1 MKKRFVLLAV
11 LLTVI
16 LMIPVL
22 FLNYGKQASAGYLDN
37 TVVNGLL
44 NELAADWDNV
54 KAKNKSIVPQIEGI
68 SYEVMDND
76 GRILVR
82 TNSGMPEDLGRAT
95 SERYTIR
102 DIKVDGEVVGK
113 LLISN
118 DFTSMRSET
127 QKNYE
132 RRFIIVALV
141 EALLIALFLL
151 WVYRNIIKPFE
162 DLKEFASDIASGDL
176 DKPLKMD
183 RGNIFGSFTESFDIM
198 RTELSEAKQKEY
210 EAQRSKMEL
219 VSQLSHD
226 IKTPVASIKA
236 LGELLE
242 AQSTDPKT
250 KERLGSIVTK
260 ADNIDAMVSDLFTE
274 TLTELN
280 ELNVETSEQESRILD
295 RIIRDADHMDLVT
308 GSNVE
313 ECIIMCDPLR
323 VTQVVNNIIFNSYKY
338 AGTKIHLESHIED
351 DYLVVSFTDEGGGV
365 SNDEIPMITKRFRRG
380 ENAKGKP
387 GSGLGLAI
395 AYELME
401 KMGGD
406 LEVANADKGLRVR
419 LFFKIV

>member
-1 MKKRFVLLAV
+1 M
-11 LLTVI
+11 LTVI
-16 LMIPVL
+16 LIIPVL

-44 NELAADWDNV
+44 NELSADWDNV
-54 KAKNKSIVPQIEGI
+54 NAKNKSIVPQIEGI

-82 TNSGMPEDLGRAT
+82 TETGMPEDLGRAT

-132 RRFIIVALV
+132 RRFIIVALA

-198 RTELSEAKQKEY
+198 RSELSEAKQKEY

-242 AQSTDPKT
+242 AQSTDPKS

-295 RIIRDADHMDLVT
+295 RIIKDADHMDLVT
-308 GSNVE
+308 GRNVE

>member
-82 TNSGMPEDLGRAT
+82 TETGMPEDLGRAT

-102 DIKVDGEVVGK
+102 NIKVDGEVVGK

-118 DFTSMRSET
+118 DFTSMRNET

-242 AQSTDPKT
+242 AQSTDPKS

-295 RIIRDADHMDLVT
+295 RIIKDADHMDLVT
-308 GSNVE
+308 GRNVE

>member
-16 LMIPVL
+16 LIIPVL

-44 NELAADWDNV
+44 NELSADWDNV
-54 KAKNKSIVPQIEGI
+54 KAKNKSTVPQIEGI

-82 TNSGMPEDLGRAT
+82 TETGMPEDLGRAT

-198 RTELSEAKQKEY
+198 RSELSEAKQKEY

-242 AQSTDPKT
+242 AQSTDPKS

-295 RIIRDADHMDLVT
+295 RIIKDADHMDLVT
-308 GSNVE
+308 GRNVE

>member
-16 LMIPVL
+16 LIIPVL

-54 KAKNKSIVPQIEGI
+54 KAKNKSTVPQIEGI
-68 SYEVMDND
+68 SYEVMDNE

-82 TNSGMPEDLGRAT
+82 TNTGMPEDLGRAT

-198 RTELSEAKQKEY
+198 RSELSEAKQKEY

-242 AQSTDPKT
+242 AQSTDLKT

-308 GSNVE
+308 GRNVE

-406 LEVANADKGLRVR
+406 LEVANADKGLRVS

>member
-16 LMIPVL
+16 LIIPVL
-22 FLNYGKQASAGYLDN
+22 FLDYGKQASAGYLDN

-44 NELAADWDNV
+44 NELSADWDNV
-54 KAKNKSIVPQIEGI
+54 NAKNKSTVPQIEGI

-82 TNSGMPEDLGRAT
+82 TNTGMPEDLGRAT

-132 RRFIIVALV
+132 RRFIIVALA

-198 RTELSEAKQKEY
+198 RSELSEAKQKEY

-242 AQSTDPKT
+242 AQSADPKT

-295 RIIRDADHMDLVT
+295 RIIRDADHMELVT
-308 GSNVE
+308 GRNVE

-323 VTQVVNNIIFNSYKY
+323 VTQVINNIIFNSYKY
-338 AGTKIHLESHIED
+338 AGTKIYLESHIED

-406 LEVANADKGLRVR
+406 LEVANADKGLRVS

>member
-16 LMIPVL
+16 LIIPVL

-82 TNSGMPEDLGRAT
+82 TETGMPEDLGRAT

-308 GSNVE
+308 GRNVE

>member
-16 LMIPVL
+16 LIIPVL

-44 NELAADWDNV
+44 NELSADWDNV
-54 KAKNKSIVPQIEGI
+54 KAKNGSIVPQIEGI
-68 SYEVMDND
+68 SYEVMDID

-82 TNSGMPEDLGRAT
+82 TETGMPEDLGRAT

-295 RIIRDADHMDLVT
+295 RIIKDADHMDLVT
-308 GSNVE
+308 GRNVE

-406 LEVANADKGLRVR
+406 LEVANADKGLRVS
-419 LFFKIV
+419 LYFKIV

>member
-44 NELAADWDNV
+44 NELSADWDNV
-54 KAKNKSIVPQIEGI
+54 NAKNKSIVPQIEGI

-82 TNSGMPEDLGRAT
+82 TETGMPEDLGRAT

-132 RRFIIVALV
+132 RRFIIVALA

-242 AQSTDPKT
+242 AQSTDPKS

-308 GSNVE
+308 GRNVE

>member
-11 LLTVI
+11 MLTVI
-16 LMIPVL
+16 LIIPVL

-37 TVVNGLL
+37 TIVNGLL
-44 NELAADWDNV
+44 NELSADWDNV
-54 KAKNKSIVPQIEGI
+54 NAKNKSIVPQIEGI

-82 TNSGMPEDLGRAT
+82 TETGMPEDLGRAT

-132 RRFIIVALV
+132 RRFIIVALA

-198 RTELSEAKQKEY
+198 RSELSEAKQKEY

-242 AQSTDPKT
+242 AQSTDLKT

-295 RIIRDADHMDLVT
+295 RIIKDADHMDLVT
-308 GSNVE
+308 GRNVE

>member
-44 NELAADWDNV
+44 NELSADWDNV
-54 KAKNKSIVPQIEGI
+54 NAKNKSIVPQIEGI

-82 TNSGMPEDLGRAT
+82 TETWMPEDLGRAT

-295 RIIRDADHMDLVT
+295 RIIKDADHMDLVT
-308 GSNVE
+308 GRNVE

-338 AGTKIHLESHIED
+338 AGTAIHLESHIED

-406 LEVANADKGLRVR
+406 LEVANDDKGLRVR

>member
-16 LMIPVL
+16 LIIPVL

-44 NELAADWDNV
+44 NELSADWDNV
-54 KAKNKSIVPQIEGI
+54 KAKNKSTVPQIEGI

-82 TNSGMPEDLGRAT
+82 TNTGMPEDLGRAT

-118 DFTSMRSET
+118 DFTSMRNET

-242 AQSTDPKT
+242 AQSTDPKS

-295 RIIRDADHMDLVT
+295 RIIKDADHMDLVT
-308 GSNVE
+308 GRNVE

-406 LEVANADKGLRVR
+406 LEVANADKGLRVS

>member
-16 LMIPVL
+16 LIIPVL

-44 NELAADWDNV
+44 NELSADWDNV
-54 KAKNKSIVPQIEGI
+54 NAKNKSIVPQIEGI

-82 TNSGMPEDLGRAT
+82 TETGMPEDLGRAT

-118 DFTSMRSET
+118 DFTSMRNET

-308 GSNVE
+308 GRNVE

-338 AGTKIHLESHIED
+338 ARTKIHLESHIED

>member
-16 LMIPVL
+16 LIIPVL

-82 TNSGMPEDLGRAT
+82 TETGMPEDLGRAT

-295 RIIRDADHMDLVT
+295 RIIKDADHMDLVT
-308 GSNVE
+308 GRNVE

>member
-16 LMIPVL
+16 LIIPVL

-44 NELAADWDNV
+44 NELSADWDNV
-54 KAKNKSIVPQIEGI
+54 KAKNRSTVPQIEGI

-82 TNSGMPEDLGRAT
+82 TNTGMPEDLGRAT

-308 GSNVE
+308 GRNVE

-338 AGTKIHLESHIED
+338 AGTAIHLESHIED

-406 LEVANADKGLRVR
+406 LEVANDDKGLRVR

>member
-16 LMIPVL
+16 LIIPVL

-44 NELAADWDNV
+44 NELSADWDNV
-54 KAKNKSIVPQIEGI
+54 NAKNKSIVPQIEGI

-82 TNSGMPEDLGRAT
+82 TETGMPEDLGRAT

-308 GSNVE
+308 GRNVE

-387 GSGLGLAI
+387 GSGVGLAI

>member
-16 LMIPVL
+16 LIIPVL

-44 NELAADWDNV
+44 NELSADWDNV

-82 TNSGMPEDLGRAT
+82 TETGMPEDLGRAT

-295 RIIRDADHMDLVT
+295 RIIKDADHMDLVT
-308 GSNVE
+308 GRNVE

>member
-1 MKKRFVLLAV
+1 MKDLDIVFIGSA
-11 LLTVI
+11 I
-16 LMIPVL
+16 LDSIIKGFDPNPVS
-22 FLNYGKQASAGYLDN
+22 SAGYRAESGTLN
-37 TVVNGLL
+37 AGGEAVNGSIAASKLGMKTAILCSLGNDDAGGIIEADLKKHGENL
-44 NELAADWDNV
+44 NNIA
-54 KAKNKSIVPQIEGI
+54 G
-68 SYEVMDND
+68 
-76 GRILVR
+76 
-82 TNSGMPEDLGRAT
+82 GMAIAVEDRLK
-95 SERYTIR
+95 SERM
-102 DIKVDGEVVGK
+102 K
-113 LLISN
+113 
-118 DFTSMRSET
+118 
-127 QKNYE
+127 
-132 RRFIIVALV
+132 
-141 EALLIALFLL
+141 
-151 WVYRNIIKPFE
+151 
-162 DLKEFASDIASGDL
+162 
-176 DKPLKMD
+176 
-183 RGNIFGSFTESFDIM
+183 
-198 RTELSEAKQKEY
+198 TELITN
-210 EAQRSKMEL
+210 
-219 VSQLSHD
+219 VSHD

-242 AQSTDPKT
+242 AQSTDPKS

-295 RIIRDADHMDLVT
+295 RIIKDADHMDLVT
-308 GSNVE
+308 GGKVE
-313 ECIIMCDPLR
+313 GCIIMCDPLR

>member
-16 LMIPVL
+16 LIIPVL

-44 NELAADWDNV
+44 NELSADWDNV

-82 TNSGMPEDLGRAT
+82 TETGMPEDLGRAT

-295 RIIRDADHMDLVT
+295 RIIKDADHMDLVT
-308 GSNVE
+308 GRNVE

-338 AGTKIHLESHIED
+338 ARTKIHLESHIED

>member
-16 LMIPVL
+16 LIIPVL

-44 NELAADWDNV
+44 NELSADWDNV
-54 KAKNKSIVPQIEGI
+54 KAKNKSTVPQIEGI

-82 TNSGMPEDLGRAT
+82 TNTGMPEDLGRAT

-132 RRFIIVALV
+132 RRFIIVALT

-198 RTELSEAKQKEY
+198 RSELSEAKQKEY

-242 AQSTDPKT
+242 AQSTDLKT

-295 RIIRDADHMDLVT
+295 RIIKDADHMDLVT
-308 GSNVE
+308 GRNVE

>member
-16 LMIPVL
+16 LIIPVL

-44 NELAADWDNV
+44 NELSADWDNV
-54 KAKNKSIVPQIEGI
+54 KAKNRSTVPQIEGI

-82 TNSGMPEDLGRAT
+82 TETGMPEDLGRAT

-183 RGNIFGSFTESFDIM
+183 KGDIFGSFTESFDIM

-280 ELNVETSEQESRILD
+280 DLNVETSEQESRILD
-295 RIIRDADHMDLVT
+295 RIIKDADHMDLVT
-308 GSNVE
+308 GRNVE

-338 AGTKIHLESHIED
+338 AGTAIHLESHIED

>member
-16 LMIPVL
+16 LIIPVL

-44 NELAADWDNV
+44 NELSADWDNV
-54 KAKNKSIVPQIEGI
+54 KAKNKSTVPQIEGI

-82 TNSGMPEDLGRAT
+82 TNTGMPEDLGRAT

-295 RIIRDADHMDLVT
+295 RIIKDADHMDLVT
-308 GSNVE
+308 GRNVE

-406 LEVANADKGLRVR
+406 LEVTNADKGLRVR
-419 LFFKIV
+419 LFFNIV

>member
-16 LMIPVL
+16 LIIPVL

-82 TNSGMPEDLGRAT
+82 TETGMPEDLGRAT

-242 AQSTDPKT
+242 AQSTDPKS

-308 GSNVE
+308 GRNVE

>member
-16 LMIPVL
+16 LIIPVL

-82 TNSGMPEDLGRAT
+82 TETGMPEDLGRAT

-102 DIKVDGEVVGK
+102 DVKVDGEVVGK

-295 RIIRDADHMDLVT
+295 RIIKDADHMDLVT
-308 GSNVE
+308 GRNVE

>member
-16 LMIPVL
+16 LIIPVL

-44 NELAADWDNV
+44 NELSADWDNV

-82 TNSGMPEDLGRAT
+82 TNTGMPEDLGRAT

-102 DIKVDGEVVGK
+102 DIKIDGEVVGK

-118 DFTSMRSET
+118 DFTSMRNET

-295 RIIRDADHMDLVT
+295 RIIKDADHMDLVT
-308 GSNVE
+308 GRNVE

-351 DYLVVSFTDEGGGV
+351 DYLVVSFTDGGGGV

-406 LEVANADKGLRVR
+406 LEVANDDKGLRVR

>member
-16 LMIPVL
+16 LIIPVL

-44 NELAADWDNV
+44 NELSADWDNV
-54 KAKNKSIVPQIEGI
+54 KAKNRSTVPQIEGI

-82 TNSGMPEDLGRAT
+82 TNTGMPEDLGRAT

-308 GSNVE
+308 GRNVE

-338 AGTKIHLESHIED
+338 ARTKIHLESHIED

>member
-16 LMIPVL
+16 LIIPVL

-44 NELAADWDNV
+44 NELSADWDNV
-54 KAKNKSIVPQIEGI
+54 NAKNKSIVPQIEGI

-82 TNSGMPEDLGRAT
+82 TETGMPEDLGRAT

-183 RGNIFGSFTESFDIM
+183 KGNIFGSFTESFDIM

-242 AQSTDPKT
+242 AQSTDPKS

-295 RIIRDADHMDLVT
+295 RIIKDADHMDLVT
-308 GSNVE
+308 GRNVE

>member
-44 NELAADWDNV
+44 NELSADWDNV
-54 KAKNKSIVPQIEGI
+54 NAKNKSIVPQIEGI

-82 TNSGMPEDLGRAT
+82 TETGMPEDLGRAT

-295 RIIRDADHMDLVT
+295 RIIKDADHMDLVT
-308 GSNVE
+308 GRNVE

-338 AGTKIHLESHIED
+338 AGTAIHLESHIED

>member
-16 LMIPVL
+16 LIIPVL

-76 GRILVR
+76 GRILIR
-82 TNSGMPEDLGRAT
+82 TETGMPEDLGRAT

-308 GSNVE
+308 GRNVE

>member
-16 LMIPVL
+16 LIIPVL

-44 NELAADWDNV
+44 NELSADWDNV
-54 KAKNKSIVPQIEGI
+54 NAKNKSIVPQIEGI

-82 TNSGMPEDLGRAT
+82 TETGMPEDLGRAT

-280 ELNVETSEQESRILD
+280 ELNVETSEQESKILD
-295 RIIRDADHMDLVT
+295 RIIKDADHMDLVT
-308 GSNVE
+308 GRNVE

-406 LEVANADKGLRVR
+406 LEVANADKGLRVS
-419 LFFKIV
+419 LYFKIV

>member
-16 LMIPVL
+16 LIIPVL

-44 NELAADWDNV
+44 NELSADWDNV
-54 KAKNKSIVPQIEGI
+54 KAKNKSTVPQIEGI

-82 TNSGMPEDLGRAT
+82 TNTGMPEDLGRAT

-118 DFTSMRSET
+118 DFTSMRNET

-242 AQSTDPKT
+242 AQSTDPKS

-295 RIIRDADHMDLVT
+295 RIIKDADHMDLVT
-308 GSNVE
+308 GRNVE

-323 VTQVVNNIIFNSYKY
+323 VTQVINNIIFNSYKY

-401 KMGGD
+401 KMDGD

>member
-11 LLTVI
+11 MLTVI
-16 LMIPVL
+16 LIIPVL

-44 NELAADWDNV
+44 NELSADWDNV
-54 KAKNKSIVPQIEGI
+54 KAKNKSTVPQIEGI

-82 TNSGMPEDLGRAT
+82 TNTGMPEDLGRAT

-132 RRFIIVALV
+132 RRFIIVALA

-198 RTELSEAKQKEY
+198 RSELSEAKQKEY

-295 RIIRDADHMDLVT
+295 RIIKDADHMDLVT
-308 GSNVE
+308 GRNVE

-401 KMGGD
+401 KMDGD

>member
-16 LMIPVL
+16 LIIPVL

-44 NELAADWDNV
+44 NELSADWDNV
-54 KAKNKSIVPQIEGI
+54 NAKNKSIVPQIEGI

-82 TNSGMPEDLGRAT
+82 TETGMPEDLGRAT

-132 RRFIIVALV
+132 RRFIIVALA

-198 RTELSEAKQKEY
+198 RSELSEAKQKEY

-242 AQSTDPKT
+242 AQSTDPKS

-295 RIIRDADHMDLVT
+295 RIIKDADHMDLVT
-308 GSNVE
+308 GRNVE

>member
-16 LMIPVL
+16 LIIPVL

-44 NELAADWDNV
+44 NELSADWDNV
-54 KAKNKSIVPQIEGI
+54 NAKNKSIVPQIEGI

-82 TNSGMPEDLGRAT
+82 TETGMPEDLGRAT

-132 RRFIIVALV
+132 RRFIIVALA

-280 ELNVETSEQESRILD
+280 ELNVETSEQESRILEG
-295 RIIRDADHMDLVT
+295 IIKDADHMDLVT
-308 GSNVE
+308 GRNVE

-338 AGTKIHLESHIED
+338 AGTAIHLESHIED